1 MPLKRRMSRP
11 VFLQHRARRSTSLQS
26 LHFPTSVLHSDVLLH
41 NLIFIYRMFDV
52 IQELLQLS
60 LWRSRCWKAIQGRT
74 YCACDSG
81 IHANELGGMMPTSV
95 TTAVILVG
103 GVKSYNGLNCNRCDP
118 SWSRSSPF
126 RF

>member
-1 MPLKRRMSRP
+1 
-11 VFLQHRARRSTSLQS
+11 
-26 LHFPTSVLHSDVLLH
+26 
-41 NLIFIYRMFDV
+41 MFDA

-60 LWRSRCWKAIQGRT
+60 LWSRCWKAIQGHI
-74 YCACDSG
+74 YCACDNG